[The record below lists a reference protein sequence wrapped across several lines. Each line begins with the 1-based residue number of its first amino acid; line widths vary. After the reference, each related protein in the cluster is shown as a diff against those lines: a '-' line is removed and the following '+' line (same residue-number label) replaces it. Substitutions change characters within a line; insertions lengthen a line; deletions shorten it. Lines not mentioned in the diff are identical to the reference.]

1 MDDTDAFCTNETSM
15 YMENYIDRLKT
26 FEHWSPQIQPN
37 KYQLASCG
45 LYYLGQHDRCKCFRC
60 GIVLYHWKSTDDAFL
75 EHHKHSPN
83 CQFLRMVGPGTRLLI
98 DT

>member
-15 YMENYIDRLKT
+15 FMNNYIDRLKT

-45 LYYLGQHDRCKCFRC
+45 LYYLGQHDRCKCFVVALCCIIGNPQTMLSWNTINIHRIASFC
-60 GIVLYHWKSTDDAFL
+60 EWWVQEQDY
-75 EHHKHSPN
+75 
-83 CQFLRMVGPGTRLLI
+83 
-98 DT
+98 

>member
-1 MDDTDAFCTNETSM
+1 
-15 YMENYIDRLKT
+15 
-26 FEHWSPQIQPN
+26 
-37 KYQLASCG
+37 
-45 LYYLGQHDRCKCFRC
+45 
-60 GIVLYHWKSTDDAFL
+60 VLYHWKSTDDAFL

>member
-1 MDDTDAFCTNETSM
+1 MDDTDAFCTYQTSM

-60 GIVLYHWKSTDDAFL
+60 GIVLYHWKSTDERSWNTINIHRIASFCEWWVQEQDY
-75 EHHKHSPN
+75 
-83 CQFLRMVGPGTRLLI
+83 
-98 DT
+98 